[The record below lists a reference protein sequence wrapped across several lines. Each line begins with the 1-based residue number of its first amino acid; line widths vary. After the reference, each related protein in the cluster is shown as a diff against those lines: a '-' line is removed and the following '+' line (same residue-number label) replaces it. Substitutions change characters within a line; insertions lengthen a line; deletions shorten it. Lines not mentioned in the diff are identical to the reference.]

1 LFVYQEN
8 ASVGAFGETDKG
20 QVRVDF
26 YLHAGHGRIVHRFAY
41 MMVINGMLT
50 HVVDYYHII
59 AIYVNTVSTR
69 YAYLSKY
76 ILFSNVVQFA
86 V

>member
-1 LFVYQEN
+1 MFVYQEN

-59 AIYVNTVSTR
+59 AIYVNTVSI
-69 YAYLSKY
+69 SKQDIF
-76 ILFSNVVQFA
+76 IL
-86 V
+86 